1 MNSIDL
7 YNAMGGIDEKL
18 IARSEQKERINKMKY
33 KNIILKRVIPVAA
46 CFAIAA
52 GVIFGFNGNIA
63 KNEKSNINSAISCN
77 PRFGL
82 IIASAK
88 NGEFVSYNKID
99 MEKSYNIELPVKC
112 RFKIECVKGLSDK
125 EKNKVFDRLSAEDY
139 EYSKNANGSYSGSI
153 SLSETGNSIYTVNS
167 VEYFSF
173 NITNPEL
180 LKKIVVS
187 GSGNYSFTKS
197 TLNTVTG
204 GADEGKTLTISGDE
218 YRADTSTGI
227 CWTPSYEI
235 IKELENNKAMSVSD
249 IKDKLNFT
257 AFYTDGTKD
266 AISVDISF
274 DDDGIMKAVL
284 KNNCCK

>member
-18 IARSEQKERINKMKY
+18 IARAEQKERINKMKY

-82 IIASAK
+82 IIASAQ

-125 EKNKVFDRLSAEDY
+125 EKNKVFHRLSAEDY
-139 EYSKNANGSYSGSI
+139 NASMIELEVTAKEKALSKGV
-153 SLSETGNSIYTVNS
+153 LE
-167 VEYFSF
+167 
-173 NITNPEL
+173 
-180 LKKIVVS
+180 K
-187 GSGNYSFTKS
+187 
-197 TLNTVTG
+197 
-204 GADEGKTLTISGDE
+204 
-218 YRADTSTGI
+218 ADTNA
-227 CWTPSYEI
+227 EAI
-235 IKELENNKAMSVSD
+235 IR
-249 IKDKLNFT
+249 NFIGCFEE
-257 AFYTDGTKD
+257 ASKYKIEVRF
-266 AISVDISF
+266 V
-274 DDDGIMKAVL
+274 
-284 KNNCCK
+284 